1 MSFNQGTL
9 VPERKEQIMKPKEFL
24 GALDETRITAAIQTA
39 EGKSSGEI
47 RVFVSRYESQDPLA
61 SAQKE
66 FVRLGMAKTELRN
79 GVIIYFAPE
88 SKNFAIFGDIAVH
101 EKCGEQFWI
110 GIRDTM
116 TDHLKKGQFTDAIV
130 YAVTE
135 VGNILAKHF
144 PRQTNDVN
152 ELPDAIA
159 RD

>member
-1 MSFNQGTL
+1 
-9 VPERKEQIMKPKEFL
+9 MKPKEFL
-24 GALDETRITAAIQTA
+24 NTLDENRITTAIQTA

-47 RVFVSRYESQDPLA
+47 RVFVSRYPSQDPLI

-110 GIRDTM
+110 GIRDKM
-116 TDHLKKGQFTDAIV
+116 TDSLKNGQFTDAIV
-130 YAVTE
+130 CAVTE
-135 VGNILAKHF
+135 VGNILQKHF
-144 PRQTNDVN
+144 PRQANDVN
-152 ELPDAIA
+152 ELPDTIA